1 MYVYGKNVA
10 KELIS
15 NKRKITRAYLS
26 KNMIGSEIENELKNF
41 NTKITYL
48 EKYEM
53 DKLESGN
60 HQGVILQIPD
70 FKYLSINDMID
81 NMPENPFI
89 VILDHLEDPHNFGA
103 IIRTCE
109 ASGVDYILIPKNR
122 SVRVNSTVM
131 KTSVGAL
138 DNVKIVEVTNI
149 NNTIKLLKKHG
160 IWIIGTDMEN
170 SVPYNKI
177 DYTVPIALIIG
188 SEGFGIS
195 NLVSKNCDFI
205 ASIPMYGKINSL
217 NASVAAG
224 IMIYEV
230 VRQLYMVCED
240 NEDAVS
246 TIFKKYEPVI
256 DYYAR
261 KYVKLVD
268 GKGLDYNDLY
278 QEGLIGLDSAIKT
291 YKDQKNIKFSTFAF
305 VCIKRK
311 IMSAIRKANRKKHSI
326 LNESYSIDY
335 KLDDNNS
342 FDNLI
347 SNNERSIED
356 LLVGKEQAVFFN
368 KKIEECLTKFEKQV
382 YELKVYGFSSEEI
395 SKTLNKTMKSI
406 ESVLFRIRVKL
417 RKILKEIN

>member
-15 NKRKITRAYLS
+15 NKRNIISAYLS
-26 KNMIGSEIENELKNF
+26 KNMIGSEIEKELKNI
-41 NTKITYL
+41 NAKITYL
-48 EKYEM
+48 DKYEM
-53 DKLESGN
+53 DKIESGN

-70 FKYLSINDMID
+70 FKYLTINDMIN
-81 NMPENPFI
+81 NMSENPFI

-149 NNTIKLLKKHG
+149 NTTIKLLKKLG
-160 IWIIGTDMEN
+160 IWIVGTDMEN
-170 SVPYNKI
+170 SVSYNKI
-177 DYTVPIALIIG
+177 DYTVPVALIIG

-230 VRQLYMVCED
+230 VRQRLGE
-240 NEDAVS
+240 
-246 TIFKKYEPVI
+246 
-256 DYYAR
+256 
-261 KYVKLVD
+261 
-268 GKGLDYNDLY
+268 
-278 QEGLIGLDSAIKT
+278 
-291 YKDQKNIKFSTFAF
+291 
-305 VCIKRK
+305 
-311 IMSAIRKANRKKHSI
+311 
-326 LNESYSIDY
+326 
-335 KLDDNNS
+335 
-342 FDNLI
+342 
-347 SNNERSIED
+347 
-356 LLVGKEQAVFFN
+356 
-368 KKIEECLTKFEKQV
+368 
-382 YELKVYGFSSEEI
+382 
-395 SKTLNKTMKSI
+395 
-406 ESVLFRIRVKL
+406 
-417 RKILKEIN
+417 